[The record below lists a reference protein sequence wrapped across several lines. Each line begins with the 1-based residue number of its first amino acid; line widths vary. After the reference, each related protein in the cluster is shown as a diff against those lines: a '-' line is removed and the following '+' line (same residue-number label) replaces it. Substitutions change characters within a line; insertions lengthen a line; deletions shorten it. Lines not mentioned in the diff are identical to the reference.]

1 MRCPPGPLPKP
12 TDKMDWQL
20 EMILVGRM
28 LGATILGALIGWERE
43 RHGTDA
49 GIRTHMAVALGAC
62 LFSLI
67 SSHIPGADPSRIA
80 SQVVV
85 GIGFIGAGVIMQQR
99 GQIAGL
105 TTAAA
110 LWATA
115 AMAMAVAYGMYL
127 LATASALSLYA
138 VLALQHLKTWDRLMN
153 KPGDP
158 DHKRPQ
164 Q

>member
-1 MRCPPGPLPKP
+1 
-12 TDKMDWQL
+12 MDWQL
-20 EMILVGRM
+20 ELILVGRM
-28 LGATILGALIGWERE
+28 LGATLLGALIGWERE

-49 GIRTHMAVALGAC
+49 GLRTHMSVALGAC

-85 GIGFIGAGVIMQQR
+85 GIGFIGAGVILHQR
-99 GQIAGL
+99 GQVAGL

-115 AMAMAVAYGMYL
+115 AMGMAVAYGMYL
-127 LATASALSLYA
+127 LATAAAFSVYG
-138 VLALQHLKTWDRLMN
+138 VLALHHLKAWDRWVS
-153 KPGDP
+153 KPDEP
-158 DHKRPQ
+158 NHKRPQ
-164 Q
+164 R

>member
-1 MRCPPGPLPKP
+1 
-12 TDKMDWQL
+12 MDWQL

-28 LGATILGALIGWERE
+28 LGATLLGALIGWERE

-49 GIRTHMAVALGAC
+49 GLRTHMSVALGAC

-67 SSHIPGADPSRIA
+67 SAHVPDADPSRIA

-85 GIGFIGAGVIMQQR
+85 GIGFIGAGVILHQR

-115 AMAMAVAYGMYL
+115 AMGMAVAYGMYL
-127 LATASALSLYA
+127 LSIAAALSVYA
-138 VLALQHLKTWDRLMN
+138 LLAVRHLKAWDRWVS
-153 KPGDP
+153 KPTEP
-158 DHKRPQ
+158 NPKRPQ
-164 Q
+164 R